1 MVNFDKHIIASPVCK
16 WCKQFCTLYDGHLP
30 DFWLTHLDAPIGP
43 SEFDLLRALQVTTL
57 PHVRVNGVVYEGVA
71 AFKWANAAFCCCKTE
86 GGMLEGGGTDVNTV
100 ISQLVFRARVMPKIL
115 ANTIAKPNPKPNRE
129 ILNTC
134 LEYADP

>member
-1 MVNFDKHIIASPVCK
+1 MAGIHVQCVEKNPFPLSRN
-16 WCKQFCTLYDGHLP
+16 KQKQK
-30 DFWLTHLDAPIGP
+30 THKKTA
-43 SEFDLLRALQVTTL
+43 FYDLLRALQVTTL
-57 PHVRVNGVVYEGVA
+57 PH
-71 AFKWANAAFCCCKTE
+71 
-86 GGMLEGGGTDVNTV
+86 VNTV